1 MDKYEYKVCLEDI
14 KSLIAQN
21 QYAEAVKIA
30 DTIDWRRVKSV
41 RTLCMISD
49 LYKINHRPS
58 ESRDVLYMAYQRDGE
73 NPQII
78 YSMCLLELSLDEYLR
93 ALQLYNEFIRVAPRD
108 PGRFILQYK
117 LYQAQNVSLDEQTAV
132 LEELKKRVF
141 KDKWVYEL
149 ATLYDRRGLYARCA
163 ELCDELIAGGKP
175 KYVREALELKRTHSP
190 LTPEQE
196 AEYNRIMAVKAKA
209 PMRKAPAVVKR
220 SLSQEAAETAEL
232 SGMEYARRKP
242 APGTAEE
249 IHIRPMDEGMAS
261 TVNLQAAVAEGLR
274 EIMKKDA
281 PEEKTPVSSPVSGQQ
296 EAAAENAE
304 GSARNSVEESNP
316 SDPERSEFREVQEK
330 ARAVRERMN
339 DEEGNPARRI
349 LQQRRE
355 EQAARQQR
363 PQPQKPDFDAQMA
376 QETDGQYSMRID
388 EHGAMP
394 APHLPVMPHVEVQG
408 TLARRGVKSWE
419 EIRRRTDEK
428 NAAIN
433 RQRVRDTTGPILAD
447 FDEKASR
454 SVVDEIEEQNADD
467 ARMRRYRSSMPQG
480 GLSDGMTDNE
490 RVNVARARADNTGA
504 ADNLV
509 RDEDAGAWS
518 STRVWQRDAA
528 QDTAQP
534 ADEERASYPE
544 TEEEKNRPYP
554 ETEEEENSR
563 YEAEPEYGEI
573 APEEELP
580 EADSAAGRE
589 APAEEESGSQAEVLN
604 AGTGTS
610 DSEETASAETASG
623 ETERQT
629 DGEKGRAQDAETA
642 AEPDGQ
648 KEASH
653 WNGNAVQLAQSAEE
667 KEREEKLSAT
677 QEIAELIR
685 REFAKDRE
693 EEERKAQPETVQED
707 LRQEADAQPETAQ
720 QEQPETAQEDL
731 RQEPET
737 AQDDLRQEA
746 DAQPETT
753 PGEISGRESA
763 GAADAAGYREE
774 KSQPASGQIGAAA
787 EREKL
792 RGSASLRRREH
803 ARRVAKET
811 ASIAAVRETGPM
823 EENDFPAE
831 ELHRPVVKAGAAEE
845 MFSAA
850 EETALK
856 RNAAEKAASAE
867 PNYAEA
873 DDRAAMGGEQ
883 TPSARDAEGA
893 APDEE
898 APAQEAGA
906 PGLTEKAFAPAEER
920 HAAGMAPA
928 PAEERDAAGNASA
941 STSAPGIQNAAGA
954 AQNMT
959 ETDRRDAARIRSM
972 TREQKKLFG
981 AYLRERN
988 TRTKLLDALDN
999 VSLASYTGNIAI
1011 AGVEEG
1017 ESNNLARA
1025 ILKNAK
1031 QTDSNFS
1038 GKAAVV
1044 SGAVLNHKDPEE
1056 LISRVDNGGL
1066 IVERASTMSVETC
1079 ERLHKALE
1087 REDRGVIV
1095 ILVDSRHGMDRLFRT
1110 APALKQNFT
1119 SRVDIIP
1126 LSDDELVHLG
1136 VRYAARCGCS
1146 MDEMAKLALHS
1157 RVASMQKIN
1166 HHVTAQEVQTIVDE
1180 AIGIATRKTP
1190 AHLMDSMFG
1199 KRRDDDGRIILREK
1213 DFAVS

>member
-49 LYKINHRPS
+49 LYKINHRTS
-58 ESRDVLYMAYQRDGE
+58 ESRDVLYRAYQRDGE

-232 SGMEYARRKP
+232 SGMEYARKKP
-242 APGTAEE
+242 APGNAED

-274 EIMKKDA
+274 EIMTKDA
-281 PEEKTPVSSPVSGQQ
+281 PEERKPAPSPASGQQ
-296 EAAAENAE
+296 ETAAESTAEKAE
-304 GSARNSVEESNP
+304 GSIRNSGEESDL
-316 SDPERSEFREVQEK
+316 SDPERREFREVQEK

-339 DEEGNPARRI
+339 DEEGNPARRV

-355 EQAARQQR
+355 ELAERQEKSQL
-363 PQPQKPDFDAQMA
+363 QKPDFDAQMA

-394 APHLPVMPHVEVQG
+394 APHLPAMPHVEVQG

-490 RVNVARARADNTGA
+490 RVNVARARADGTDA

-518 STRVWQRDAA
+518 STRIWQRGAA
-528 QDTAQP
+528 QP
-534 ADEERASYPE
+534 EDEERAADSEEEDSRLYPE
-544 TEEEKNRPYP
+544 T
-554 ETEEEENSR
+554 
-563 YEAEPEYGEI
+563 
-573 APEEELP
+573 
-580 EADSAAGRE
+580 ADSAAGTE
-589 APAEEESGSQAEVLN
+589 APEEEESRPQEANLT
-604 AGTGTS
+604 AWTGTS
-610 DSEETASAETASG
+610 DSEETASV
-623 ETERQT
+623 ETEQET
-629 DGEKGRAQDAETA
+629 DGKTGQAQDAESAQELDRQTDA
-642 AEPDGQ
+642 PRW
-648 KEASH
+648 S
-653 WNGNAVQLAQSAEE
+653 GNAVQMAQSAEE

-685 REFAKDRE
+685 REFAKDRGE
-693 EEERKAQPETVQED
+693 EEQEAHQEPQMEAAQKD
-707 LRQEADAQPETAQ
+707 LRQDADAKPETLPAGTNGH
-720 QEQPETAQEDL
+720 ESAEAPYTAGDREEELQS
-731 RQEPET
+731 
-737 AQDDLRQEA
+737 A
-746 DAQPETT
+746 
-753 PGEISGRESA
+753 SGRA
-763 GAADAAGYREE
+763 V
-774 KSQPASGQIGAAA
+774 PAA
-787 EREKL
+787 ESGKTHSSE
-792 RGSASLRRREH
+792 SLRRRAR
-803 ARRVAKET
+803 ARRVARET
-811 ASIAAVRETGPM
+811 ESIAAVRETGPM
-823 EENDFPAE
+823 EENASFPAD
-831 ELHRPVVKAGAAEE
+831 ELRRPSEAPA
-845 MFSAA
+845 AA
-850 EETALK
+850 EETASQM
-856 RNAAEKAASAE
+856 NAAEK
-867 PNYAEA
+867 
-873 DDRAAMGGEQ
+873 
-883 TPSARDAEGA
+883 
-893 APDEE
+893 
-898 APAQEAGA
+898 
-906 PGLTEKAFAPAEER
+906 
-920 HAAGMAPA
+920 APA
-928 PAEERDAAGNASA
+928 PAEEEDAAGQTPASG
-941 STSAPGIQNAAGA
+941 THGA
-954 AQNMT
+954 AEPAQSMT

-1038 GKAAVV
+1038 GRAAVV

-1180 AIGIATRKTP
+1180 AIGTATRKTP

-1213 DFAVS
+1213 DFAAS

>member
-274 EIMKKDA
+274 EIMKKDL
-281 PEEKTPVSSPVSGQQ
+281 PEEKVPASSTASGQQ
-296 EAAAENAE
+296 EAAAESGAENAE
-304 GSARNSVEESNP
+304 GSARNSVEESDL
-316 SDPERSEFREVQEK
+316 SDPERREFREVQEK

-339 DEEGNPARRI
+339 DEEGNPAWRVQ
-349 LQQRRE
+349 QQRRA
-355 EQAARQQR
+355 EQAEQQEKQ
-363 PQPQKPDFDAQMA
+363 QPQRPDFDAQMA

-490 RVNVARARADNTGA
+490 RVNVARARADKTGA

-518 STRVWQRDAA
+518 STRVWQGDAA

-534 ADEERASYPE
+534 ADEES
-544 TEEEKNRPYP
+544 
-554 ETEEEENSR
+554 
-563 YEAEPEYGEI
+563 

-580 EADSAAGRE
+580 EAADDAADTE
-589 APAEEESGSQAEVLN
+589 APQEEESGSQAENLT
-604 AGTGTS
+604 AGTGTVDS
-610 DSEETASAETASG
+610 DETVSVETEPKTDGKKDRTQDAETRMDRQ
-623 ETERQT
+623 ETRNYT
-629 DGEKGRAQDAETA
+629 GGEKGREQDAEAA
-642 AEPDGQ
+642 AEADRQ
-648 KEASH
+648 AEASR
-653 WNGNAVQLAQSAEE
+653 WNGNAVQLAQSGEE

-685 REFAKDRE
+685 REFAKDRGE
-693 EEERKAQPETVQED
+693 EDRKT
-707 LRQEADAQPETAQ
+707 Q
-720 QEQPETAQEDL
+720 QETQPETAQEDL
-731 RQEPET
+731 QREADAGPET
-737 AQDDLRQEA
+737 AQEDLRREA
-746 DAQPETT
+746 DAKSETL
-753 PGEISGRESA
+753 P
-763 GAADAAGYREE
+763 ADTNVHEPAEEVYPAGYREE
-774 KSQPASGQIGAAA
+774 KSQPVSGQAAPAA
-787 EREKL
+787 EREEL

-811 ASIAAVRETGPM
+811 ESIAAVRETGPM
-823 EENDFPAE
+823 EGNDFPAE
-831 ELHRPVVKAGAAEE
+831 ELRRPVEKAGTTEKT
-845 MFSAA
+845 FSAA
-850 EETALK
+850 EETASQM
-856 RNAAEKAASAE
+856 NA
-867 PNYAEA
+867 
-873 DDRAAMGGEQ
+873 
-883 TPSARDAEGA
+883 
-893 APDEE
+893 
-898 APAQEAGA
+898 
-906 PGLTEKAFAPAEER
+906 TEKASAS
-920 HAAGMAPA
+920 
-928 PAEERDAAGNASA
+928 AEERDAAGKAPAPAAERGAAENAPA
-941 STSAPGIQNAAGA
+941 STSASETQNAAGA

-988 TRTKLLDALDN
+988 TRTMLLDALDN

-1011 AGVEEG
+1011 AGVEEA

>member
-518 STRVWQRDAA
+518 STRVWRRDAA

-544 TEEEKNRPYP
+544 TEEEENRPYP
-554 ETEEEENSR
+554 ETEEEENGQ
-563 YEAEPEYGEI
+563 YEAEPESGES
-573 APEEELP
+573 AREEELP
-580 EADSAAGRE
+580 EAADSAAGTE
-589 APAEEESGSQAEVLN
+589 ATAEEESGSRAENLT

-610 DSEETASAETASG
+610 DSEETASMETASG
-623 ETERQT
+623 ETERRT

-648 KEASH
+648 TDASR
-653 WNGNAVQLAQSAEE
+653 WNGNAVQMAQSAEE

-685 REFAKDRE
+685 REFAKDRRK
-693 EEERKAQPETVQED
+693 EERKAQPETAQED
-707 LRQEADAQPETAQ
+707 LRQEADAQPETAR
-720 QEQPETAQEDL
+720 EDL
-731 RQEPET
+731 RQEAYAQPET
-737 AQDDLRQEA
+737 TQEDLRQEA
-746 DAQPETT
+746 DAQPETA
-753 PGEISGRESA
+753 PAEISGRESA
-763 GAADAAGYREE
+763 GAADAAGDREE
-774 KSQPASGQIGAAA
+774 KLQPASGRFGSAA

-831 ELHRPVVKAGAAEE
+831 ELRRPAVKAGAAEDT
-845 MFSAA
+845 FSAA
-850 EETALK
+850 ERTDLK
-856 RNAAEKAASAE
+856 RNAEEKAADVES
-867 PNYAEA
+867 NYTEA
-873 DDRAAMGGEQ
+873 DDRAAMGGER
-883 TPSARDAEGA
+883 TPYARNAEGA

-898 APAQEAGA
+898 TPVQEAGA
-906 PGLTEKAFAPAEER
+906 PGLTEKASAS
-920 HAAGMAPA
+920 
-928 PAEERDAAGNASA
+928 AEERDAAGMTPALTAERGAAEKTSA
-941 STSAPGIQNAAGA
+941 SGIQNAAGT

-1011 AGVEEG
+1011 AGVEEA